1 MIQLV
6 IKFMRCWCCYLCVC
20 FSPFLCFSQ
29 CQVLTNLNEH
39 GNTSA
44 GSIPIALA
52 AAVKSGQVKEGDVI
66 ACAGFGAGLS
76 WGAAVIKWG

>member
-1 MIQLV
+1 LLLPPRAVVASYQYSLQ
-6 IKFMRCWCCYLCVC
+6 R
-20 FSPFLCFSQ
+20 
-29 CQVLTNLNEH
+29 QVLTNLNEH

-52 AAVKSGQVKEGDVI
+52 AAVKSGQVQKGDVI

-76 WGAAVIKWG
+76 WGAAVIEWG